1 MWLVGD
7 FDEDASLLGLIRRP
21 RNPFDTSHERAGARV
36 AAQDLFERLLA
47 QGSIA
52 FKCIEHGRRDEK
64 VTELSALENETIV
77 VPRVVG
83 G

>member
-1 MWLVGD
+1 MKMLRFLGSSGD
-7 FDEDASLLGLIRRP
+7 RAIR
-21 RNPFDTSHERAGARV
+21 FDTSHERAGARV

-52 FKCIEHGRRDEK
+52 FKVHRTNGRRDEK